1 MKGLIFLLL
10 FSFLNANFISID
22 EIQKAKGVIY
32 LNLDKDLKK
41 ELLIWRQFKKDKY
54 NNYYYLTLI
63 DDNGK
68 ILYNSKKT
76 TNMED
81 KFSFGEYDCGESI
94 PLIALDLD
102 GDNIDEILASTPK
115 GDVSPDFYKV
125 FKWDGK
131 KLNFWFEKALY
142 LKNNKLFWK
151 NKFLEKEIW
160 VTNFL
165 QSYKDYAKVTLFKYD
180 DKNINV
186 FSTAIVKINKNGGKL
201 KDILIPFT
209 KYENC
214 YTAKLSKK
222 DHYNSKGK
230 KLTKIRAIL
239 IQDRAN
245 VLKKIHIDKED
256 TSSDIFTTA
265 KEREKI
271 NSMFIVPIGIK
282 YNSLKNAILYYEPV
296 LDICVEGNKIYI
308 EQSSFYIN
316 PKYL

>member
-1 MKGLIFLLL
+1 MKALIFLL
-10 FSFLNANFISID
+10 FITFLSADFISVN
-22 EIQKAKGVIY
+22 ELQKAKGQIY
-32 LNLDKDLKK
+32 LNLDNDLKK
-41 ELLIWRQFKKDKY
+41 ELLIWRQFKKDQY
-54 NNYYYLTLI
+54 NYYYYLTLI

-115 GDVSPDFYKV
+115 GDVSPDFFKV

-151 NKFLEKEIW
+151 NKFLDNEIW
-160 VTNFL
+160 VTSFL
-165 QSYKDYAKVTLFKYD
+165 QSYKDYAKVTLL
-180 DKNINV
+180 KNVQGDIK
-186 FSTAIVKINKNGGKL
+186 FSEALIKISSKNGKL
-201 KDILIPFT
+201 KDVLIPFT
-209 KYENC
+209 KFDNC
-214 YTAKLSKK
+214 YSAKLSKK
-222 DHYNSKGK
+222 DHFNSKGK
-230 KLTKIRAIL
+230 KLTKVREIL

-245 VLKKIHIDKED
+245 FYKKLHIDKED

-265 KEREKI
+265 KDREKI
-271 NSMFIVPIGIK
+271 NNMFIVPIDIK
-282 YNSLKNAILYYEPV
+282 YNNLKNAILYYEPT
-296 LDICVEGNKIYI
+296 LDICAVNNKLYI
-308 EQSSFYIN
+308 EFSKDFFDPKFYR
-316 PKYL
+316 